1 MGDLLSFFLAMM
13 IEVLVADPGGVEIS
27 FLAQVIPCCIS
38 IGVDFRRCFDGVYS
52 GLIGQLLVDTE

>member
-1 MGDLLSFFLAMM
+1 MM
-13 IEVLVADPGGVEIS
+13 IEVLVADPDGVEIS